1 MRIKNLFWRI
11 IERLT
16 RFAMARSGTYFRL
29 RLVEKKLEFLETT
42 LSAENYTEA
51 LVRFVGYMKCIKS
64 SNYAFTRVGSAN
76 DGGYLL
82 LDTFSNVG
90 VCISLGIGA
99 NVEFEQAL
107 LAKGIPVVAVDGTIP
122 SYPNKPHS
130 KLIWVNKN
138 VGAIDNANL
147 VSLNSIFLESDK
159 QFAWTGDCL
168 LKIDIEG
175 HEYETIQALDMD
187 FQVRASQII
196 LELHNVL
203 PKLYHSPLEIFS
215 LVEKLLKTH
224 ELVHIHGNNYEY
236 AINTNGS
243 TIPNVLELTFAR
255 KDFVSSSFDV
265 AKFPRVLDA
274 PNNPYLPD
282 IIINLQ

>member
-1 MRIKNLFWRI
+1 M
-11 IERLT
+11 IERLA
-16 RFAMARSGTYFRL
+16 RFVMARSGTYFRL

-42 LSAENYTEA
+42 LSTESHIEA
-51 LVRFVGYMKCIKS
+51 SARFVDYLKCIKS
-64 SNYAFTRVGSAN
+64 SNYAFTRVGSVN

-82 LDTFSNVG
+82 LDAFSNVG

-107 LAKGIPVVAVDGTIP
+107 LVKGIPVVAVDGTIP
-122 SYPNKPHS
+122 AYPNKLHN
-130 KLIWVNKN
+130 KLKWINKN
-138 VGAIDNANL
+138 VGAVDSTTL
-147 VSLNSIFLESDK
+147 VSLKSIFLESDK
-159 QFAWTGDCL
+159 QFSWTGDCL

-175 HEYETIQALDMD
+175 HEYETIQALDLE

-196 LELHNVL
+196 LELHDVL

-215 LVEKLLKTH
+215 LVEKLLETH
-224 ELVHIHGNNYEY
+224 ELVHLHGNNYDY

-255 KDFVSSSFDV
+255 KDFVSSSFEV

-274 PNNPYLPD
+274 PNNPFLPD
-282 IIINLQ
+282 IIINL